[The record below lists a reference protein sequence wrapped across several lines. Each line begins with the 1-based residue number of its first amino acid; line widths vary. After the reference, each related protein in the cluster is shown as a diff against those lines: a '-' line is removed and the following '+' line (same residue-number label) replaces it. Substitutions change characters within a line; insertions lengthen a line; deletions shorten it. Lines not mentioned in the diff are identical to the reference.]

1 MGDCMARRLL
11 METHGA
17 HCLAYGI
24 NRDTICPPLFVSLR
38 AWYFTMLLV
47 FDFDQRRCLLPSESF
62 PGWLYVYRDAQPLGR

>member
-24 NRDTICPPLFVSLR
+24 NCDTICPPLFVSLR
-38 AWYFTMLLV
+38 AHLV
-47 FDFDQRRCLLPSESF
+47 FYDAARFRFRSTSLFAAIRIVPGLALRLP
-62 PGWLYVYRDAQPLGR
+62 